1 MEHLKTKLMI
11 HRINYNNKQQQKL
24 VEAKYV
30 PRIWPKTYFS
40 GTNFQTFCELITSA
54 QKCLNKCMNKGV

>member
-30 PRIWPKTYFS
+30 PRIWPKIYFS
-40 GTNFQTFCELITSA
+40 GTNFQTSCELITSA
-54 QKCLNKCMNKGV
+54 QKCLYKCMKKGV